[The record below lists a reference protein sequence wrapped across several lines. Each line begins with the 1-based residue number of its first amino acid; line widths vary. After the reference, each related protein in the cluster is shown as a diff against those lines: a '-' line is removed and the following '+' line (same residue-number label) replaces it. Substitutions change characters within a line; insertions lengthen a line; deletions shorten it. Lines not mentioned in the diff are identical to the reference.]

1 MMKIRIN
8 LLPPEQRPP
17 KWHYGRLLLL
27 PIVLM
32 LLVIGALFGYGEYRY
47 WSTEQ
52 ELAETRSSY
61 EALNVGQQQLGIYQT
76 RQAAVQARERILVQL
91 SSGRNSWHGTMAH
104 LGGFMPRRV
113 WLTEIGS
120 AQKGVLQLKGN
131 AVSYPDLVV
140 FLSKMEQDRMFVEP
154 TLLKAEQ
161 NERSSLTQF
170 EISAKLGGMR

>member
-1 MMKIRIN
+1 MKIRIN
-8 LLPPEQRPP
+8 LLPPEQQPP

-27 PIVLM
+27 PILLM

-47 WSTEQ
+47 WTLEQ
-52 ELAETRSSY
+52 ELAESRSRY
-61 EALNVGQQQLGIYQT
+61 EALNAGEQQMRISET
-76 RQAAVQARERILVQL
+76 RQAAVQAREKILLQL
-91 SSGRNSWHGTMAH
+91 SNGRYSWHGTMAH

-120 AQKGVLQLKGN
+120 AQKGILQLKGN

-140 FLSKMEQDRMFVEP
+140 FLSKMEQDRLFVEP

-161 NERSSLTQF
+161 NERSALTQF
-170 EISAKLGGMR
+170 EISVKVGGMR